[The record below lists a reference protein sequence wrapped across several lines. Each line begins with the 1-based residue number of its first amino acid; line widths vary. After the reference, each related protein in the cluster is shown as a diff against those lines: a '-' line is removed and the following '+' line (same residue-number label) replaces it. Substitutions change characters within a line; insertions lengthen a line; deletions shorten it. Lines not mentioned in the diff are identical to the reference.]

1 MVHEMLSEKGKRALI
16 RIFEDAKYRIIGQP
30 TTDPT
35 ARPFPNITPV
45 LINAVKTTTRNNIKT
60 VLMNEGYTITAA
72 LDKSI
77 IDFVNANVDRLIG
90 EAKGMRIGALTGI
103 DDKKAEAAKKAY
115 QIGDTAAPP
124 AGYTGP
130 YAPQWL
136 RKGYKPFKLL
146 SEKTGHRV
154 QTVFFSLILL
164 VIGITITAIVGS
176 IWYLIGFMFWA
187 FYTILPDPEEIKM
200 TETPG
205 TWFGS
210 FLSGDDKEMAR
221 ENRTNTGVAF
231 MKAVSKVGVI
241 VCFIGGLYSQQF
253 PLSNLLLLF
262 LAFGSYFSMKIE
274 FETRKPYEFI
284 ESFFRV
290 LLGLFIA
297 IFIFG
302 AFGAGIFQSRELG
315 WLTLAFF
322 VVLPVATE
330 KHSVARALGLMG
342 KGSGE
347 SSEMIDKIIF
357 VFIMLMFMGGSA
369 LTGGFAFVGGFFS
382 GTGGIVFSAVWVLGL
397 VAGLT
402 TPAETRPWMGI
413 IILIVGF
420 IVFGLGAGQQT
431 MGVAF
436 FGEWWPTIH
445 NTVTEFMKPIG
456 DMFAQFQMTFGQ
468 SWLLFTNPVAYAQQI
483 TQGSYAQNE
492 LGIEGAYGLEIRKFQ
507 VQSIYID
514 EPFMIEI
521 ELENRGIFDAKN
533 IRVDILTNIRDF
545 KIGKDATSIV
555 NMTQLPEKDKYDKT
569 WYKYTVDMT
578 NILGVGNNKIERQNI
593 VPIFL
598 IGKMSCADFESSAW
612 RDFGVLGGKEHTVR
626 EMFIPFT
633 INITYEYEATSNL
646 QMDFISSD
654 EWKRLSLE
662 NKLERGTKQS
672 LISTA
677 PASLNLGSMD
687 QPIKEDS
694 PFYVGF
700 NLTSTWFKNTLIA
713 GGNVTFYVPTDF
725 EPFSTTQLCT
735 KTYSG
740 GGQGTGTYQNH
751 YVYTFD
757 LTGYESKAA
766 FCSYKKL
773 KTSLSAPKKTYMV
786 FANASY
792 TFSKWDSKD
801 TQVNFKDVCWPREQT
816 SP

>member
-1 MVHEMLSEKGKRALI
+1 MVETLIKPENADKLRALYLEVS
-16 RIFEDAKYRIIGQP
+16 RMLLDG
-30 TTDPT
+30 T
-35 ARPFPNITPV
+35 ATP
-45 LINAVKTTTRNNIKT
+45 
-60 VLMNEGYTITAA
+60 
-72 LDKSI
+72 
-77 IDFVNANVDRLIG
+77 ANVVVHMTTKIKQILSTQGIMATPG
-90 EAKGMRIGALTGI
+90 SALEKEI
-103 DDKKAEAAKKAY
+103 KDFCEKKVESFGAEASQKRMSKEDKALHDQTRAY

-146 SEKTGHRV
+146 SEKSGHKIR
-154 QTVFFSLILL
+154 TVFFSLLLL
-164 VIGITITAIVGS
+164 VVGITITALVGS
-176 IWYLIGFMFWA
+176 TWYLIGFMFWA
-187 FYTILPDPEEIKM
+187 FYTILPDPEENKM
-200 TETPG
+200 SEDA
-205 TWFGS
+205 GS
-210 FLSGDDKEMAR
+210 FLFGSLLATR
-221 ENRTNTGVAF
+221 ENRTNTGIAF
-231 MKAVSKVGVI
+231 LKAVSKVGVI
-241 VCFIGGLYSQQF
+241 ICFIGGLYTQQF

-262 LAFGSYFSMKIE
+262 LAFGFYFTMPIE
-274 FETRKPYEFI
+274 FEPRKPYDFI
-284 ESFFRV
+284 LSFFRV

-347 SSEMIDKIIF
+347 SYEMIDKLIF

-382 GTGGIVFSAVWVLGL
+382 GTGGIIFSAVWVLGL
-397 VAGLT
+397 VAGLM

-420 IVFGLGAGQQT
+420 MVFGLGAGQQA
-431 MGVAF
+431 MGTAF
-436 FGEWWPTIH
+436 FGEWWPTVH

-456 DMFAQFQMTFGQ
+456 DMFSQFQMTFGQ

-483 TQGSYAQNE
+483 TQGTYAQNE
-492 LGIEGAYGLEIRKFQ
+492 LGVEGAYGLEIRKFQ

-521 ELENRGIFDAKN
+521 ELENKGIFDARDVK
-533 IRVDILTNIRDF
+533 VEILTNIRDF
-545 KIGKDATSIV
+545 KIGRDAATLSG
-555 NMTQLPEKDKYDKT
+555 MTQLPEKDKYDKT
-569 WYKYTVDMT
+569 WYKYAVDMT
-578 NILGVGNNKIERQNI
+578 TILGSANQIERQNI
-593 VPIFL
+593 VPVFL
-598 IGKMSCADFESSAW
+598 LGKMSCTDFESTAW
-612 RDFGVLGGKEHTVR
+612 RDFGVLGGKNHTVR
-626 EMFIPFT
+626 EMFIPFVL
-633 INITYEYEATSNL
+633 NITYEYEATSNL

-654 EWKRLSLE
+654 EWRRLSLE
-662 NKLERGTKQS
+662 NKLDRGPRQS

-700 NLTSTWFKNTLIA
+700 NLSSTWFKNTLIT
-713 GGNVTFYVPTDF
+713 GGKVDFYVPVDF

-740 GGQGTGTYQNH
+740 GGPGTGTYQNH
-751 YVYTFD
+751 NVYTFD
-757 LTGYESKAA
+757 LAGYDSKAA
-766 FCSYKKL
+766 FCSYSKL
-773 KTSLSAPKKTYMV
+773 RTSLSAPKKTYMV
-786 FANASY
+786 FANATY

-801 TQVNFKDVCWPREQT
+801 TQINFKDVCWPREA
-816 SP
+816 